1 MPAEECEMKIVY
13 QGRSVETD
21 AVYVK
26 DYLEQAGV
34 DLSRALIEYR
44 GEVYAPGTD
53 LQSLRLEAESE
64 LNVFNVVAGG

>member
-1 MPAEECEMKIVY
+1 MKIVY

-26 DYLEQAGV
+26 EYLEQTGV
-34 DLSRALIEYR
+34 DLSRALVEYR
-44 GEVYAPGTD
+44 GEVYAPGAK
-53 LQSLRLEAESE
+53 LESLRLEAEAE